1 MNNTSCNTK
10 NLIYVI
16 ICNRCNLF
24 YVGETAKSLKER
36 TSQHINHILN
46 FVPYRKYENKE
57 VARHFRSK
65 GHKIN
70 DFKIFGFKSD
80 LESDEIRKN
89 MEQDLINKLN
99 TNKIRCINKIVSKR
113 SKKFIFK

>member
-1 MNNTSCNTK
+1 MIEKLTTD
-10 NLIYVI
+10 
-16 ICNRCNLF
+16 F
-24 YVGETAKSLKER
+24 ETQSECDLKKSGA
-36 TSQHINHILN
+36 
-46 FVPYRKYENKE
+46 YEYSMHPTTI
-57 VARHFRSK
+57 ALCL
-65 GHKIN
+65 
-70 DFKIFGFKSD
+70 GFKSD

>member
-1 MNNTSCNTK
+1 MFHHILVHYFLAN
-10 NLIYVI
+10 
-16 ICNRCNLF
+16 
-24 YVGETAKSLKER
+24 LKELIGSR
-36 TSQHINHILN
+36 TLKSRHDLKFRILN